1 MTEKAVEWF
10 QQDTVF
16 VTPHCTQT
24 NLEFSS
30 KQKQSTRNCTKAG
43 DVADLLSKLTG

>member
-1 MTEKAVEWF
+1 MRQKAVEWF

-24 NLEFSS
+24 NLELTPN
-30 KQKQSTRNCTKAG
+30 KNKAQEIAQKQG
-43 DVADLLSKLTG
+43 M